1 MDTKPI
7 AKVTLDGQL
16 DIPQEILKQL
26 QPLTEYEI
34 AITENEIKFTKNKPK
49 ITLAEIRRRVQ
60 EADQDPNQPTLHEI
74 SQIVREVREELWTSP

>member
-1 MDTKPI
+1 MDTKLI

-34 AITENEIKFTKNKPK
+34 AITENEIKFTKNQPK

-60 EADQDPNQPTLHEI
+60 EADDDLNQPTLQEI
-74 SQIVREVREELWTSP
+74 SQIVKEVREELWASP

>member
-1 MDTKPI
+1 MDTKLI

-34 AITENEIKFTKNKPK
+34 AITENEIKFTKNKPR
-49 ITLAEIRRRVQ
+49 INLAEIRRRVQ
-60 EADQDPNQPTLHEI
+60 EADEDPNQPTLHEI
-74 SQIVREVREELWTSP
+74 SQIVKEVREELWTSS

>member
-1 MDTKPI
+1 MNTKLI

-34 AITENEIKFTKNKPK
+34 TLTENEIKFTKNRPK
-49 ITLAEIRRRVQ
+49 ITLAQIRRRVQ
-60 EADQDPNQPTLHEI
+60 ETGEDPNQPTLQEI
-74 SQIVREVREELWTSP
+74 SQIVKEVREELWTNS